1 MTEAEDWKEYFRK
14 MDEARAQ
21 AKRDAEEADDVL
33 EIIEPSRPARLDDL
47 NASIRGIIASLAV
60 GGYWSASQVT
70 RVLLVGKEFKTGQK
84 AGDRRP
90 DKELTNVFIYAARKD
105 GRQLS
110 IWYQDGKLVS
120 ARVRVAL
127 VPWSM
132 VHKVSDLEAF
142 IEGGDA

>member
-47 NASIRGIIASLAV
+47 NTSIRGIIASLAV

-127 VPWSM
+127 TPWSL
-132 VHKVSDLEAF
+132 VHKVGDVEAF